1 MRITPQQ
8 IKMQLQE
15 MMQADKGQIQVKVGQ
30 AIMGKVLAIQTEAI
44 MIQLDD
50 GSNLRALVEQPERFV
65 EGEMVKFQVKENEAG
80 ALPKLE
86 IMSEKTQA
94 GVKQML
100 SQVDI
105 QPTEENIKAYEVLK
119 SLDLSISKS
128 NIETLTNNLKFIASF
143 NKSMDPVLLPEVK
156 TSEFIPETVKPEIIA
171 KLAEKL
177 SFESPEAFKEAPLK
191 EVVIKM
197 LDLPQPEKQ
206 AVVEKLP
213 KEIVKEVFGLIRE
226 ASSEIN
232 TEDTLNKL
240 GQLLKLNKPLTFKN
254 IGILDKLTFESG
266 KISEQIKELTTVLP
280 EKSAPK
286 LLALLKGFD
295 IKSFETKDGV
305 KMYFDELM
313 TELKATHDTSASS
326 RVKQSVEQLMES
338 IQFLERDQEDISWL
352 QMPIQMNQQLKNVDV
367 YLKHDKKTG
376 KKMTKDNA
384 KILVALNTDYLDLV
398 QAVIQVNNKKL
409 NIQFNVQHES
419 VKKLIEAHKST
430 LADFFDVYDTTIKVE
445 NKSKMSLSEFVE
457 EDNAHYIN
465 VKV

>member
-1 MRITPQQ
+1 MRITSQQ
-8 IKMQLQE
+8 IQMQLQE
-15 MMQADKGQIQVKVGQ
+15 MKQSGKGQIQVKVGQ
-30 AIMGKVLAIQTEAI
+30 AIMGKVLAVQTEAI

-65 EGEMVKFQVKENEAG
+65 EGELVKFQVTENEAG

-86 IMSEKTQA
+86 IMPEKAQTEI
-94 GVKQML
+94 KQVL

-128 NIETLTNNLKFIASF
+128 NIETLTNNLKFISSF
-143 NKSMDPVLLPEVK
+143 NKSIDPVLFTEVK
-156 TSEFIPETVKPEIIA
+156 TSDVMPETVKPEMIA
-171 KLAEKL
+171 KVAETL
-177 SFESPEAFKEAPLK
+177 NFESPEAFKEAPLK

-206 AVVEKLP
+206 EVIEKLP

-226 ASSEIN
+226 ATSEIN
-232 TEDTLNKL
+232 TEETLGKL
-240 GQLLKLNKPLTFKN
+240 GQLMKLNKPMTFKN
-254 IGILDKLTFESG
+254 ISILDKLTFEGG
-266 KISEQIKELTTVLP
+266 KISEQVKELSVMLS
-280 EKSAPK
+280 EKEAPK
-286 LLALLKGFD
+286 LLSLLKGFD

-305 KMYFDELM
+305 KQYFDELM
-313 TELKATHDTSASS
+313 TELKSTHDTSTSS

-338 IQFLERDQEDISWL
+338 IQFLERDQDDISWL

-367 YLKHDKKTG
+367 YFKHDKKNG

-384 KILVALNTDYLDLV
+384 KILIALNTHYLDVV
-398 QAVIQVNNKKL
+398 QAVIQVNQKKL
-409 NIQFNVQHES
+409 TIQFNVQHDS
-419 VKKLIEAHKST
+419 VKKLIESYEKT
-430 LADFFDVYDTTIKVE
+430 LVDFFDMYETTIKVE
-445 NKSKMSLSEFVE
+445 NRSKMSLSEFVE
-457 EDNAHYIN
+457 EDNTHYIN